1 MLCAL
6 TQPSHRPCSL
16 VALRPP
22 LRVCEP
28 FFKIS
33 FLALGSRSTSGSCRG
48 QTTVRRDATVS
59 SSITSRAR
67 IDSAAWAINPDHP
80 SLNSTCGC
88 PAPTAVLPLFSVVVS
103 PPAYPGEAGYG
114 GASLTRRTAAH
125 DTPPSFSAINACPH
139 HKIRGSSNVSWQ
151 VVRCRSSCRGRSCG
165 RSWPPASSPAS
176 PCVTAQSA
184 RGRAPSAARPRAGAF
199 AGERLQQ
206 HAASGCL
213 DHLLCC
219 ALLLCRRPARE
230 LIMRPRAR
238 ARGRAPACEAW
249 HLEPSRARGR
259 GRT

>member
-1 MLCAL
+1 M
-6 TQPSHRPCSL
+6 CS
-16 VALRPP
+16 VRGP
-22 LRVCEP
+22 LI
-28 FFKIS
+28 FFDGN
-33 FLALGSRSTSGSCRG
+33 AC
-48 QTTVRRDATVS
+48 
-59 SSITSRAR
+59 
-67 IDSAAWAINPDHP
+67 
-80 SLNSTCGC
+80 CY
-88 PAPTAVLPLFSVVVS
+88 S

-125 DTPPSFSAINACPH
+125 DTPSSFSAINACPH

>member
-1 MLCAL
+1 MQRGEAKKLE
-6 TQPSHRPCSL
+6 RP
-16 VALRPP
+16 
-22 LRVCEP
+22 
-28 FFKIS
+28 
-33 FLALGSRSTSGSCRG
+33 
-48 QTTVRRDATVS
+48 RRKKETHSATVFAC
-59 SSITSRAR
+59 TLPAR
-67 IDSAAWAINPDHP
+67 TLFLIDY
-80 SLNSTCGC
+80 
-88 PAPTAVLPLFSVVVS
+88 S

-125 DTPPSFSAINACPH
+125 DTPSSFSAINACSSAI
-139 HKIRGSSNVSWQ
+139 KIRGSSNVSWERQ
-151 VVRCRSSCRGRSCG
+151 VVRCRSSCRRRSCG
-165 RSWPPASSPAS
+165 RSWPPSSSPAS

>member
-1 MLCAL
+1 MNWYLRRNVLAPPP
-6 TQPSHRPCSL
+6 TRVRPGTGGPVL
-16 VALRPP
+16 PEERPRMTPP
-22 LRVCEP
+22 LYSANCVC
-28 FFKIS
+28 
-33 FLALGSRSTSGSCRG
+33 
-48 QTTVRRDATVS
+48 
-59 SSITSRAR
+59 
-67 IDSAAWAINPDHP
+67 
-80 SLNSTCGC
+80 
-88 PAPTAVLPLFSVVVS
+88 PL
-103 PPAYPGEAGYG
+103 
-114 GASLTRRTAAH
+114 
-125 DTPPSFSAINACPH
+125 
-139 HKIRGSSNVSWQ
+139 KIRGSSNVSWQ

-165 RSWPPASSPAS
+165 RSWPPSSSPAS